1 MRKSLILPILG
12 LAILTICVFFS
23 LLSSNEED
31 NKKNIDLPLMMFDTP
46 GFYDMKTLNQKMLD
60 DVYII
65 NFFASWCKPCLAEHP
80 LLMELQSKGMQIIGV
95 NFRDD
100 EDNFIE
106 WINEH
111 GNPFFHIIRDDG
123 SIAYEMGLI
132 GVPETFFIE
141 KSKIQKKVQG
151 PLFYEDIEK
160 YL

>member
-1 MRKSLILPILG
+1 MKKSLIIPIIGLIILG
-12 LAILTICVFFS
+12 VSAFLFFNK
-23 LLSSNEED
+23 NEERD
-31 NKKNIDLPLMMFDTP
+31 NKNVTLPSSLFDTID
-46 GFYDMKTLNQKMLD
+46 FYDMKPLNQKELD
-60 DVYII
+60 DFYIV

-80 LLMELQSKGMQIIGV
+80 LLMELQSKGIKIIGI

-100 EDNFIE
+100 EENFVK

-141 KSKIQKKVQG
+141 NSEIQKKVQG
-151 PLFYEDIEK
+151 PLFYEDIQK

>member
-1 MRKSLILPILG
+1 MKKSLIIPIIGLIILG
-12 LAILTICVFFS
+12 VSAFLFFNK
-23 LLSSNEED
+23 NEERD
-31 NKKNIDLPLMMFDTP
+31 NKNVTLPSSLFDTVD
-46 GFYDMKTLNQKMLD
+46 FYDMKPLNQKELD
-60 DVYII
+60 DFYIV

-80 LLMELQSKGMQIIGV
+80 LLMELQSKGIKIIGI

-100 EDNFIE
+100 EENFVK

-141 KSKIQKKVQG
+141 NSKIQKKVQG
-151 PLFYEDIEK
+151 PLFYEDIQN

>member
-1 MRKSLILPILG
+1 MKKSLIIPILG
-12 LAILTICVFFS
+12 LVVLVFSAFFYFNNSEDENNKNVALPSS
-23 LLSSNEED
+23 L
-31 NKKNIDLPLMMFDTP
+31 FDKAD
-46 GFYDMKTLNQKMLD
+46 FFDMKTLNQKELD
-60 DVYII
+60 DIYIV

-80 LLMELQSKGMQIIGV
+80 LLMELQSKGIQIIGI
-95 NFRDD
+95 NFRDN
-100 EDNFIE
+100 EDSFIE
-106 WINEH
+106 WINEN

>member
-1 MRKSLILPILG
+1 MKKSLILPILG
-12 LAILTICVFFS
+12 LVILVICAFFF
-23 LLSSNEED
+23 LNKND
-31 NKKNIDLPLMMFDTP
+31 KKNNKSVTLPSSLFDTVD
-46 GFYDMKTLNQKMLD
+46 FYDMKTLNQKMLD
-60 DVYII
+60 DVYVV

-80 LLMELQSKGMQIIGV
+80 LLMELQSNGIQIIGI

-100 EDNFIE
+100 EDNFVQ

-141 KSKIQKKVQG
+141 KSYIQKRVQG

>member
-1 MRKSLILPILG
+1 MKKSLTLPILG
-12 LAILTICVFFS
+12 LAILTICAFFF
-23 LLSSNEED
+23 LNNKEEN
-31 NKKNIDLPLMMFDTP
+31 NKKNTALPSILFDTAD
-46 GFYDMKTLNQKMLD
+46 FYDMKTLNQKMLD
-60 DVYII
+60 DVYIV

-80 LLMELQSKGMQIIGV
+80 LLMELQSKGMQIIGI

-100 EDNFIE
+100 EDNFVE

-111 GNPFFHIIRDDG
+111 GNPFFHIVRDDG

>member
-1 MRKSLILPILG
+1 MKKNLIIPIFGLIILG
-12 LAILTICVFFS
+12 VSAFLFF
-23 LLSSNEED
+23 NKNGERD
-31 NKKNIDLPLMMFDTP
+31 NKNVTLPSSLFNTLD
-46 GFYDMKTLNQKMLD
+46 FYDMKPLNQKELD
-60 DVYII
+60 DFYIV

-80 LLMELQSKGMQIIGV
+80 LLMELQSKGIKIIGI

-100 EDNFIE
+100 EENFVK

-141 KSKIQKKVQG
+141 DSEIQKKVQG

>member
-1 MRKSLILPILG
+1 MKKNLIIPIFGLIILG
-12 LAILTICVFFS
+12 VSAFLFF
-23 LLSSNEED
+23 NKNGERD
-31 NKKNIDLPLMMFDTP
+31 NKNVTLPSSLFDSVD
-46 GFYDMKTLNQKMLD
+46 FYDMKPLNQKELD
-60 DVYII
+60 DFYIV

-80 LLMELQSKGMQIIGV
+80 LLMELQSKGIKIIGI

-100 EDNFIE
+100 EENFVK